1 MSKWKINFHWTRD
14 RSMKYLLS
22 ILVLFSGLT
31 FSEITETH
39 LICDKKF
46 DPPHN
51 PVNRILIRMADSL
64 RDKEKGKGQLELG
77 LYVSNTL
84 SYFERWTPYSQS
96 STKIFIESGAIS
108 LENIKIDRQSLMMSF
123 TYTDSQSRRFGKQK
137 YCKKVDKTS
146 FNKAEQKLKAFAKQQ
161 RDNRKI

>member
-1 MSKWKINFHWTRD
+1 M
-14 RSMKYLLS
+14 
-22 ILVLFSGLT
+22 FSGLS
-31 FSEITETH
+31 FSEITETY
-39 LICDKKF
+39 LVCDKKL

-51 PVNRILIRMADSL
+51 PINRILIRMADSL

-96 STKIFIESGAIS
+96 STQIFIESAAIT
-108 LENIKIDRQSLMMSF
+108 LENIKIDRQSLMMSYV
-123 TYTDSQSRRFGKQK
+123 YTDSQSRRFVKQK
-137 YCKKVDKTS
+137 YCKKVDKILFS
-146 FNKAEQKLKAFAKQQ
+146 VAKRRLQRFAKEQ